1 MDDLCRVNLAQMAGS
16 KNYQPNGMNCHI
28 GYRPFASSRIPLHV
42 TYSVRVGDASSS
54 YRPIASSRVPLHV
67 AYSGRVGHASSLM
80 DDLCPVNLAQMACST
95 KYNLHRLISV
105 PIYHINRCKR
115 SCNQRL
121 VAPNKLRSIE
131 QLK

>member
-1 MDDLCRVNLAQMAGS
+1 MACDIGC
-16 KNYQPNGMNCHI
+16 QPAAPLI
-28 GYRPFASSRIPLHV
+28 GG

-121 VAPNKLRSIE
+121 VLVTLVELYS
-131 QLK
+131 L